1 MIGSGFI
8 RKNIYKNILAIYFL
22 TICYIIIIIRLLKL
36 NNAYTLSGEIYQDIT
51 TILFCILIFT
61 FIIDMIYIPKNRK
74 SIVLEIFLIDMPCLV
89 LIIYYYIVIVF
100 DHTIGEVVVVY
111 MMASVPRQ
119 FLISIASCLF
129 CVEMKRF
136 IVFLK
141 DRG

>member
-51 TILFCILIFT
+51 TILFCILLFT

-89 LIIYYYIVIVF
+89 LIIYYYIVILF
-100 DHTIGEVVVVY
+100 DHTIGEEFVVY

-119 FLISIASCLF
+119 FLIIA
-129 CVEMKRF
+129 
-136 IVFLK
+136 IQ
-141 DRG
+141 